1 MIKTYIIEDEK
12 PTQDAIVEILRSNCH
27 NIDVVG
33 LSDNVTDAEK
43 EIIDCKPDLL
53 LADINISGGTSFD
66 VLEKLGEVKF
76 KIIFI
81 TAFEEYALQ
90 AIKVAAIDFIVKP
103 IDPLELIEAMNKAS
117 QSIEKENTQLMLQ
130 TLLVNLRSSEKK
142 FEQIVL
148 KTAESIYLVNVKEIV
163 HLEADGAYTT
173 FFFNDGRKILVSKV
187 IKEYDELLSESGFLR
202 VHQSHII
209 NLGYI
214 DRYEKNDGGYLV
226 MKDDTMIPVSFRKR
240 ETLLS
245 KLEKI
250 GKSSA

>member
-12 PTQDAIVEILRSNCH
+12 PTQDAILEILKLNCH
-27 NIDVVG
+27 DIDVVG
-33 LSDNVTDAEK
+33 ISDNVTDAER
-43 EIIDCKPDLL
+43 EIIECKPDLL

-66 VLEKLGEVKF
+66 VLERLGEVNF

-81 TAFEEYALQ
+81 TAFEEYAIK
-90 AIKVAAIDFIVKP
+90 AIKMAAIDFIVKP
-103 IDPLELIEAMNKAS
+103 IDPFELIEAMKKAS

-130 TLLVNLRSSEKK
+130 TLMVNLRSSERK

-148 KTAESIYLVNVKEIV
+148 KTAESIYLVNVREII

-202 VHQSHII
+202 VHQSHVV

-214 DRYEKNDGGYLV
+214 DRFEKNDGGYLV
-226 MKDDTMIPVSFRKR
+226 MKNNAIVPVSFRKK
-240 ETLLS
+240 ETLLTM
-245 KLEKI
+245 LEQI
-250 GKSSA
+250 GRSSA

>member
-12 PTQDAIVEILRSNCH
+12 PTQEAILEILKSNCQGI
-27 NIDVVG
+27 NVVG
-33 LSDNVTDAEK
+33 MSDNVSDAEK
-43 EIIDCKPDLL
+43 EIRDCKPDVL

-66 VLEKLGEVKF
+66 VLERLGELNF

-81 TAFEEYALQ
+81 TAYEEYALK
-90 AIKVAAIDFIVKP
+90 AIKLAAIDFIVKP
-103 IDPLELIEAMNKAS
+103 IDPLELIEAIKKVT

-130 TLLVNLRSSEKK
+130 SLLVNLRSAEKK

-148 KTAESIYLVNVKEIV
+148 KTAESIYLVNVKEII

-187 IKEYDELLSESGFLR
+187 IKEYDELLAECGFLR
-202 VHQSHII
+202 VHQSHVV

-214 DRYEKNDGGYLV
+214 DRFEKNDGGYLV
-226 MKDDTMIPVSFRKR
+226 MKNDAIVPVSFRKK
-240 ETLLS
+240 ESLLTM
-245 KLEKI
+245 LEQI
-250 GKSSA
+250 GRSSA